1 MHKLCSELE
10 MVASCFEAKR
20 DKLKETKE
28 LYVTLLL
35 HCTYYIIYC
44 PSSGFMDAFQDW
56 MKETIQRLYP
66 LLYFVYSCENVML
79 VCLLL
84 VS

>member
-35 HCTYYIIYC
+35 LCTYYIIYC

-56 MKETIQRLYP
+56 MKETIQRLSLCYT
-66 LLYFVYSCENVML
+66 LCIVVKM
-79 VCLLL
+79 
-84 VS
+84 